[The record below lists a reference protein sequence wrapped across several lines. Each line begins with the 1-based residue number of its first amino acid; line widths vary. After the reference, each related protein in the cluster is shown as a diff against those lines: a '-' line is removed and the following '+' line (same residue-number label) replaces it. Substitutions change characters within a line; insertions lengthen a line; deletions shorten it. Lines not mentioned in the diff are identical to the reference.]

1 MAENDGSRRPNII
14 WIMADDLSWGDLG
27 CYGQTEIATP
37 HIDQLAA
44 DGLRFT
50 QCHAGSTVCA
60 PARSTLMQGLHTGH
74 ATVRENMV
82 RHSRGTYRHSLRLED
97 LTVAQ
102 VLKDAGYATGVFGKW
117 GLALSDQPGIPNNM
131 GFDAFYGYL
140 NQRKAHTYYPDY
152 LWNNREQ
159 VHFPRHRGHDHRV
172 PNHYDEDGR
181 ITVNGVQDS
190 SSAQY
195 SFDLYAAES
204 LEFIQANADRPFFLY
219 LPYTIPHGTLEVP
232 ELGQYAH
239 LDWPSVTHKL
249 WAAMITRMDSAIG
262 ELMQLLGDLGL
273 SDQTLTFFTSDN
285 GYSASGYARDPSLD
299 DFFHHRG
306 PWEGQKGNLGQGGLL
321 VPTIAHWPARIRPGT
336 TSNLVWAFWDLL
348 PTAAE
353 TAGVSAPAGID
364 GVSVLPTLLGQ
375 PQQQRK
381 HDYLYWEFRD
391 EQAARLRN
399 RYVYRAHPDRS
410 IEVYDATGDPGQTR
424 DLADQEPHIVQRA
437 AAIFAEA
444 HTPTPYFPAPG
455 QAREDWENQLEQM
468 GILLPDNVDG

>member
-74 ATVRENMV
+74 ATVRENTV

-102 VLKDAGYATGVFGKW
+102 LLKDAGYATGVFGKW

-131 GFDAFYGYL
+131 GFDTFYGYL

-159 VHFPRHRGHDHRV
+159 VHFPQHRGHDHRV

-190 SSAQY
+190 SSFSEQ
-195 SFDLYAAES
+195 
-204 LEFIQANADRPFFLY
+204 
-219 LPYTIPHGTLEVP
+219 
-232 ELGQYAH
+232 
-239 LDWPSVTHKL
+239 
-249 WAAMITRMDSAIG
+249 TRMATMSG
-262 ELMQLLGDLGL
+262 VRSL
-273 SDQTLTFFTSDN
+273 S
-285 GYSASGYARDPSLD
+285 
-299 DFFHHRG
+299 
-306 PWEGQKGNLGQGGLL
+306 
-321 VPTIAHWPARIRPGT
+321 
-336 TSNLVWAFWDLL
+336 
-348 PTAAE
+348 
-353 TAGVSAPAGID
+353 
-364 GVSVLPTLLGQ
+364 
-375 PQQQRK
+375 
-381 HDYLYWEFRD
+381 
-391 EQAARLRN
+391 
-399 RYVYRAHPDRS
+399 
-410 IEVYDATGDPGQTR
+410 
-424 DLADQEPHIVQRA
+424 
-437 AAIFAEA
+437 
-444 HTPTPYFPAPG
+444 
-455 QAREDWENQLEQM
+455 
-468 GILLPDNVDG
+468 